1 MTQITYTSFAN
12 KEAGTSVR
20 AKINT
25 LGANVATMSNEVIS
39 EIQTVN
45 NTLTNYDTR
54 LDTLETILSLL
65 AIGTNSSL
73 PSQTVST
80 TPSKL
85 NWFTTQFAKIGTAIT
100 PNIVSNSIAISK
112 TAVYT
117 IGGTIILRAGNGDE
131 IKIAMY
137 VNGVAT
143 GSLSTAV
150 GRGNTV
156 DIPLNYFGAANLTT
170 TDVVELYVSSTGT
183 PITVTHSS
191 FVIQEIKG

>member
-1 MTQITYTSFAN
+1 MTAITYTSFAN

-25 LGANVATMSNEVIS
+25 LGANVATMSNDVIS
-39 EIQTVN
+39 ELETIDD
-45 NTLTNYDTR
+45 TLTAYDTR
-54 LDTLETILSLL
+54 LDTLETTMSLL
-65 AIGTNSSL
+65 AVGANSAL
-73 PSQTVST
+73 ASQSVST

-85 NWFTTQFAKIGTAIT
+85 NWFTTQFIKIGTAIA
-100 PNIVSNSIAISK
+100 PNIVANSITISK

-117 IGGTIILRAGNGDE
+117 VGGTIILRAGNGDE

-156 DIPLNYFGAANLTT
+156 DVPFNYFGAANLTN